1 MTGDLMRAMIM
12 EVALVV
18 FSFLAFLYV
27 VIVLAREGEAECVED
42 LVECLEE
49 WEIIKEQWN

>member
-1 MTGDLMRAMIM
+1 MRAMIM